1 MSLVADISSV
11 WHREVTTEQTD
22 QLGQLFDAEY
32 GTDEG
37 PWNPD
42 APYGYA
48 PAELHVMEV
57 EGGRVV
63 GHVGTQR
70 RMIFVG
76 DREVLVAGT
85 GGVLVSPSHR
95 GQGCGA
101 RLLAA
106 AQHTA
111 RSIAPADYG
120 YLGCREEVVPFYE
133 SCGYKRIEVT
143 ERFRSRNGSSQTVEE
158 TGAPVMVCTGTRDVD
173 TWPPGSVD
181 LRGRCW

>member
-1 MSLVADISSV
+1 MADISLV
-11 WHREVTTEQTD
+11 WHRELTTEQTD

-48 PAELHVMEV
+48 PAELHVVAV

-76 DREVLVAGT
+76 DHDVLVAGT

-95 GQGCGA
+95 GQGLGA
-101 RLLAA
+101 QLLAA
-106 AQHTA
+106 AQDAA
-111 RSIAPADYG
+111 RSIASAEYG
-120 YLGCREEVVPFYE
+120 YLGCREVVVPFYE

-143 ERFRSRNGSSQTVEE
+143 ERYRPRDGSGQMVEE
-158 TGAPVMVCTGTRDVD
+158 TGAPVMVCSGTREVES
-173 TWPPGSVD
+173 WPEGRID

>member
-1 MSLVADISSV
+1 MIIRAV
-11 WHREVTTEQTD
+11 WHDELADEQLT
-22 QLGQLFDAEY
+22 QLGRLFDAEY
-32 GTDEG
+32 GTEDG

-48 PAELHVMEV
+48 PADLHVVAVRDGET
-57 EGGRVV
+57 V

-70 RMIFVG
+70 RMISVG
-76 DREVLVAGT
+76 DHEVLVAGT

-95 GQGCGA
+95 GQGLGA

-106 AQHTA
+106 TQDAA

-120 YLGCREEVVPFYE
+120 YLGCREAMVPFYE
-133 SCGYKRIEVT
+133 SCGYKRIEVN
-143 ERFRSRNGSSQTVEE
+143 ERFRARGGSSQTVEE
-158 TGAPVMVCTGTRDVD
+158 TGAPVMVCSGTRTVG
-173 TWPPGSVD
+173 TWPQGSID

>member
-1 MSLVADISSV
+1 MSLETDICLV
-11 WHREVTTEQTD
+11 WHEELTG
-22 QLGQLFDAEY
+22 GQLYQLEQLFNAEY
-32 GTDEG
+32 RADEG
-37 PWNPD
+37 AWNPD
-42 APYGYA
+42 ASYGYA
-48 PAELHVMEV
+48 PAELHVLAV

-76 DREVLVAGT
+76 DHEVLVAGT
-85 GGVLVSPSHR
+85 GGVLVCPSHR
-95 GQGCGA
+95 GQGLGVQ
-101 RLLAA
+101 LLAA
-106 AQHTA
+106 AQDAA

-143 ERFRSRNGSSQTVEE
+143 ERFRSRDGSGHTVEE
-158 TGAPVMVCTGTRDVD
+158 TGAPVMVCSGTRDVD
-173 TWPPGSVD
+173 TWPNGRID

>member
-1 MSLVADISSV
+1 MADISSV
-11 WHREVTTEQTD
+11 WHRELTTEQTD

-42 APYGYA
+42 APSGYA
-48 PAELHVMEV
+48 PAELHVMAV

-85 GGVLVSPSHR
+85 GGVLVTGTGGVLVSPSHR

-106 AQHTA
+106 AQHAA

-120 YLGCREEVVPFYE
+120 YLGCREEPVPFYE

-143 ERFRSRNGSSQTVEE
+143 ERYLPRDGSTKRSKKQ
-158 TGAPVMVCTGTRDVD
+158 APR
-173 TWPPGSVD
+173 
-181 LRGRCW
+181 

>member
-1 MSLVADISSV
+1 MADICLA
-11 WHREVTTEQTD
+11 WHEELTGKQLD
-22 QLGQLFDAEY
+22 QLGELFDAEY
-32 GTDEG
+32 RADEG
-37 PWNPD
+37 AWDPD

-48 PAELHVMEV
+48 PAALHVMAV

-70 RMIFVG
+70 RMISVG
-76 DREVLVAGT
+76 DHEVLVAGT

-95 GQGCGA
+95 GQGLGA
-101 RLLAA
+101 RLLVA
-106 AQHTA
+106 AQDAA
-111 RSIAPADYG
+111 RSIAPAHYG

-143 ERFRSRNGSSQTVEE
+143 ERFRSRDGSSQTVEE
-158 TGAPVMVCTGTRDVD
+158 TGAPVMVSSGTRDVG
-173 TWPPGSVD
+173 TWPQGSVD

>member
-1 MSLVADISSV
+1 MADICLV
-11 WHREVTTEQTD
+11 WHEQLTGEQLD
-22 QLGQLFDAEY
+22 QLGELFDAEY
-32 GTDEG
+32 RAHEG
-37 PWNPD
+37 AWNPD
-42 APYGYA
+42 GPYGYA
-48 PAELHVMEV
+48 PAELHVMAV

-63 GHVGTQR
+63 GHAGTQR
-70 RMIFVG
+70 RMISVG
-76 DREVLVAGT
+76 DHEVLVAGT

-95 GQGCGA
+95 GQGLGA

-106 AQHTA
+106 THDAA

-120 YLGCREEVVPFYE
+120 YLGCREAMVPFYE

>member
-1 MSLVADISSV
+1 MSLVADICLV
-11 WHREVTTEQTD
+11 WHRELTPEQTD

-48 PAELHVMEV
+48 PAELHVVAV

-70 RMIFVG
+70 RMISVG
-76 DREVLVAGT
+76 DHDVLVAGT

-95 GQGCGA
+95 GQGFGA

-106 AQHTA
+106 AQDAA

-120 YLGCREEVVPFYE
+120 YLGCREGVVPFYE

-143 ERFRSRNGSSQTVEE
+143 ERYRPRDGSGQMVEE
-158 TGAPVMVCTGTRDVD
+158 TGAPVMVCSGTREVES
-173 TWPPGSVD
+173 WPEGRID